1 MANFYSIQ
9 GQCAAFVAG
18 KLSDLQWK
26 NISHVE
32 RDKEQCILHMKNGDR
47 YELKIEKL
55 KRNES

>member
-1 MANFYSIQ
+1 MANFYTTQ
-9 GQCAAFVAG
+9 GQCSAFIAG
-18 KLSDLQWK
+18 QLSTVGWK

-32 RDKEQCILHMKNGDR
+32 RDKKQCILHMKNGDR

>member
-1 MANFYSIQ
+1 MANFYTTQ
-9 GQCAAFVAG
+9 GQCSAFIAG
-18 KLSDLQWK
+18 RLSDLQWK

-32 RDKEQCILHMKNGDR
+32 RDGKQCILHMKNGDR

>member
-9 GQCAAFVAG
+9 GQCSAFIAG
-18 KLSDLQWK
+18 KLSILQWK

-32 RDKEQCILHMKNGDR
+32 RWEKQCILHMKNGDR

-55 KRNES
+55 KTNES